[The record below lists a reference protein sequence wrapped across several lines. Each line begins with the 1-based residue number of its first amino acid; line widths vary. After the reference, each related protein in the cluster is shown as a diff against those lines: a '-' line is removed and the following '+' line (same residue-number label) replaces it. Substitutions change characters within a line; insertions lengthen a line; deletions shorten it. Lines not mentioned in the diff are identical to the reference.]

1 MAQKSE
7 HSSADICLEPAAAP
21 NHHISLDAR
30 LQQILEESWAEFE
43 NEYLHTLRPAPA
55 VHQRGQKPAH
65 AHQKQAQ

>member
-21 NHHISLDAR
+21 NHPSLDAR

-43 NEYLHTLRPAPA
+43 NEYCTRYAQHRRCTSAARSPPT
-55 VHQRGQKPAH
+55 P
-65 AHQKQAQ
+65 QKQAQ